1 MIPAKLIKELEL
13 KGFSLEFPKYK
24 SNDELIIDILKQ
36 KNLRLNLAIP
46 LLLRG
51 EFNYLKIIKKIP
63 DRGDFDKII
72 LISFEIFKK
81 FKINSDYISS
91 LIKSEKIK
99 VKISE
104 SEFNYY
110 YDSFKESN
118 RKISRKEEDS
128 FKEQIGLRKGLDI
141 NQALAKIFSP
151 GKIRIMKKIFNH
163 EKLSN
168 TELKYYYRS
177 IKPLIVAIS
186 NDDMKSYLNIVG
198 STKKYR

>member
-1 MIPAKLIKELEL
+1 MV
-13 KGFSLEFPKYK
+13 
-24 SNDELIIDILKQ
+24 

-177 IKPLIVAIS
+177 IKPLILAIS